1 MGIRKLFLSSF
12 LGLLSLQAIAQ
23 DKMVSKAP
31 VSAVVNQEY
40 RIALILPFA
49 SKRRRKNLS
58 EVMLDYAAGFKMG
71 LKKLEAEG
79 LKCKLYVF
87 DNDKDSAY
95 IDVILK
101 HPDMPKMDLIVGP
114 IYDEDVAKTNAFC
127 AKFGITLVN
136 PLRYFDNKNSNHTMI
151 NFFPSDAQQMKA
163 VAKKLVMKY
172 PKHVFYVAKDITVGS
187 ENLAKSAR
195 EELKLANVT
204 VGNDLVL
211 SNGVLDGKIWRTDS
225 VIVISASLSDEMQD
239 ILNTTLMNMP
249 SSFGV
254 AHFDKNKSIKTPKLY
269 GKILFPDLYN
279 YDKSDSTSH
288 QFYTNFYKQQYGAP
302 SKYGSIGYD
311 QSTYLGYSLK
321 AFGKDFIHHLPNA
334 TYVGIRNSIFLNET
348 EDGNITNYGMY
359 FFKHFKNLKK
369 LEQ

>member
-1 MGIRKLFLSSF
+1 M
-12 LGLLSLQAIAQ
+12 AQ
-23 DKMVSKAP
+23 DMPASRAP
-31 VSAVVNQEY
+31 KTVTVKKEY

-49 SKRRRKNLS
+49 SKGRRKNLS
-58 EVMLDYAAGFKMG
+58 EVMLDYAAGFKLG

-87 DNDKDSAY
+87 DNEKDSAY
-95 IDVILK
+95 IDVVLR

-127 AKFGITLVN
+127 AKYGITLVN
-136 PLRYFDNKNSNHTMI
+136 PLRYFNNNNSGHTMI
-151 NFFPSDAQQMKA
+151 NFFPSEAQQMKA

-172 PKHVFYVAKDITVGS
+172 PKHVFYVAKDLTEGS
-187 ENLAKSAR
+187 ETLAKSAR

-211 SNGVLDGKIWRTDS
+211 SNGVLDGKIWRNDS

-239 ILNTTLMNMP
+239 ILNTTLLNMP
-249 SSFGV
+249 SSYGV
-254 AHFDKNKSIKTPKLY
+254 AHFDKNKGIKTPKLY
-269 GKILFPDLYN
+269 GKMLFPDLYN

-311 QSTYLGYSLK
+311 QSTYLGYSLM
-321 AFGKDFIHHLPNA
+321 AFGTDFINHLPNA

-348 EDGNITNYGMY
+348 DDGNITNYGMY
-359 FFKHFKNLKK
+359 FFKHFKNYKK